1 MWWRLS
7 EVIVGI
13 YVFLFVN
20 VKISSFINMCDV
32 HILVMKLSVLY
43 NAVHYGEHNDHWW
56 STNALQAFTN
66 ERHFMVSN
74 ENILAQGKYIE

>member
-1 MWWRLS
+1 
-7 EVIVGI
+7 
-13 YVFLFVN
+13 
-20 VKISSFINMCDV
+20 
-32 HILVMKLSVLY
+32 MKLSVLY
-43 NAVHYGEHNDHWW
+43 NAVYYGEHNDHWW